1 MTPAGPAEHLEAAAA
16 LRARLGVAVTSPQGG
31 CGIPSIDEEHAICAA
46 ARNAALEALERN
58 DPAALA
64 LALSRYRAL
73 TEAHFRS
80 EEDLML
86 ACAFPQATPHAAA
99 HAQYLAFVD
108 RCAAE
113 LGRAGV
119 TSTVRTWIGEGIPQ
133 WFSVHLANDDAI
145 ARHVARTRAVV
156 ERDVPWRAGV
166 PECGGQP
173 AEEEIPATPAAAD
186 GRLGPAK
193 AHAAALSRALEGGDL
208 DEARRVLGALGAG
221 LRTLFTAEERLMAE
235 SAYVGAAHHALA
247 HDLILAD
254 LALLGRAIDK
264 GSAEARARWTRL
276 RSAMWLE
283 AHRTHADAA
292 LEAHLAARDEQGAPS
307 DGR

>member
-16 LRARLGVAVTSPQGG
+16 LRARLGAGVTPREGG
-31 CGIPSIDEEHAICAA
+31 CGIASLDEEHAICAA
-46 ARNAALEALERN
+46 ARIAALGALERG
-58 DPAALA
+58 DVAALA
-64 LALSRYRAL
+64 LALSAYRAL

-80 EEDLML
+80 EEDLMR
-86 ACAFPQATPHAAA
+86 ACGFPQATPHAAA
-99 HAQYLAFVD
+99 HAQYLAFID

-113 LGRAGV
+113 LGRAGL
-119 TSTVRTWIGEGIPQ
+119 TPTVRTWIGEGLPQ
-133 WFSVHLANDDAI
+133 WFSVHLANDGAI
-145 ARHVARTRAVV
+145 ARHVARTHAVV
-156 ERDVPWRAGV
+156 EGDVPWRAGV
-166 PECGGQP
+166 PEFGGDRVER
-173 AEEEIPATPAAAD
+173 ARPAAARD
-186 GRLGPAK
+186 EGRLGPAK

-221 LRTLFTAEERLMAE
+221 LRALFTAEERLMAE

-254 LALLGRAIDK
+254 LALLGRAIDE
-264 GSAEARARWTRL
+264 GSAEARARWSRL

-283 AHRTHADAA
+283 AHRAHADAA
-292 LEAHLAARDEQGAPS
+292 LEAHLAGPDGQGAPS